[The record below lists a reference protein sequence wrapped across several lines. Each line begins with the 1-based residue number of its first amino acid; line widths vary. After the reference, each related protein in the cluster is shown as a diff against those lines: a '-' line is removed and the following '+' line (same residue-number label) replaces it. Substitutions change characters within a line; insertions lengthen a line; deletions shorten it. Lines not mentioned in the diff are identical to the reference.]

1 MLYCEKFHFDT
12 REAND
17 FEFAMN
23 ALNDLIFHVC
33 NFVVD
38 FNYSTKNRF

>member
-17 FEFAMN
+17 LEFAMKT
-23 ALNDLIFHVC
+23 LNNSIFRAC
-33 NFVVD
+33 NFVVN
-38 FNYSTKNRF
+38 FNFSTKNRL